1 MTTNPYSSRPWLKS
15 YDAHVP
21 ANLNY
26 PWMSFID
33 MTRKSFREV
42 PDRAAMVYI
51 DTVITF
57 KELDVMSNKFAN
69 FLLDKGVK
77 QGDVVGLNMPN
88 IPAYLICFVGAQKVG
103 CITTGVSPLLT
114 EHELEYQLNDS
125 AAKLLVTFD
134 ANLARIN
141 AVIAKTKVKTLV
153 VAGVFDFMGPVDWKA
168 PAAEMKKEGAIEVY
182 NSIDIL
188 KKYPDKE
195 VDTWVDRDSDCLMQ
209 YTGGTTGPSKGA
221 VLTNRNISHQILQ
234 WVVWTDSKVGEEV
247 GVSAFPLFH
256 QAGLFYGFVGLSTGM
271 TQVLIPN
278 PRDVAFIITQIKK
291 YKPTVVANVPTL
303 FMEMMK
309 IEEFKTMDLSFVKF
323 YGSGAAPF
331 PAELIK
337 QFYEIV
343 GDNKLVEVYGMTE
356 TSPLLTGQPFLGK
369 KKVGSVGMPMPDTDI
384 ILVDPATG
392 EIAKLGEPGELC
404 ARGPQI
410 MRGYH
415 NKPDETAN
423 SIRNG
428 YMHTGD
434 VATMDEDGF
443 FFIVDR
449 LKDMVSVSGMKVFT
463 RELDE
468 IIALHPDIEMCASVG
483 VPDPERAFT
492 EIVATAV
499 VLKPGVE
506 ANDAARQSIISFM
519 RERVAPYKVPKQIIF
534 MDSLP
539 LSAVG
544 KILKRELREM
554 LKPKAK

>member
-1 MTTNPYSSRPWLKS
+1 MTTNPYASRPWLKN

-103 CITTGVSPLLT
+103 CITSGVSPLLT

-153 VAGVFDFMGPVDWKA
+153 VAGVFDFMGPVDWSA
-168 PAAEMKKEGAIEVY
+168 PAGEMKKEGAVEVY

-195 VDTWVDRDSDCLMQ
+195 IDTWVDRDSDCLMQ

-256 QAGLFYGFVGLSTGM
+256 QAGLFYGFVGLSIGM

-278 PRDVAFIITQIKK
+278 PRDVGFIITQIKK

-369 KKVGSVGMPMPDTDI
+369 KKVGSVGMPMPDTDV

-483 VPDPERAFT
+483 VPDPDRAFT

-506 ANDAARQSIISFM
+506 ANDAARQSITSFM